1 MITKDLNI
9 LTHQIKNNFG
19 LSWAESF
26 RLAIRAMRSLTSQEI
41 MSPTGVFG
49 EWSYVSLKA
58 VAGHFWGLGKA
69 YDNLTNGR
77 SHLMLRISKGL
88 YAVLEE
94 EGRFSFGEFSQ
105 RRYVGATIRAEIV
118 DFFIGSKFGSPT
130 PRSLDLTQRSKHY
143 SEKLILPTWRF

>member
-1 MITKDLNI
+1 MITKELNR
-9 LTHQIKNNFG
+9 LAHQIKNNFG

-26 RLAIRAMRSLTSQEI
+26 RLAIRAQSALTSQEI

-58 VAGHFWGLGKA
+58 IAGHFWGLGKA
-69 YDNLTNGR
+69 YEEQANGR
-77 SHLMLRISKGL
+77 SHLMLKISKGL
-88 YAVLEE
+88 YAVMEE
-94 EGRFSFGEFSQ
+94 EGRFSFLEFSS
-105 RRYVGATIRAEIV
+105 RRYVGATIRKEII

-130 PRSLDLTQRSKHY
+130 PRSLDLTQRSPSY